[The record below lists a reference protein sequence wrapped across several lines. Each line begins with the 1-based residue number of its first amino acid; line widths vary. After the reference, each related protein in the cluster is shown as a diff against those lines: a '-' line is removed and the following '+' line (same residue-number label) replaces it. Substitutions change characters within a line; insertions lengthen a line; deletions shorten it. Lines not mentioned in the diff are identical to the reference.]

1 MNLLNYIGNWA
12 SIVSFILTIVTMLLA
27 AQVNRKVNSILKKKS
42 DKTFFAQR
50 APTCIKLLKEV
61 QGIAGE
67 SELRILFSNIQYSKI
82 KQSMDLLWSSWDTLC
97 AYESKWR
104 KRKRKWS
111 LERKFKYISRMYGKN
126 GGYEPKRQAVI
137 DLLSELI
144 IFLEKE
150 QGANE

>member
-27 AQVNRKVNSILKKKS
+27 ARVNRKVNSILKKKS

-67 SELRILFSNIQYSKI
+67 S
-82 KQSMDLLWSSWDTLC
+82 MDLLWSSWDTLC

-104 KRKRKWS
+104 KRKRKWR
-111 LERKFKYISRMYGKN
+111 LERKFKYISRMYEKN
-126 GGYEPKRQAVI
+126 GGCEPKRQAVI
-137 DLLSELI
+137 DFLSELI